1 MPNVPTA
8 PGLTGPW
15 GPGLYDTQGP
25 VGTPQTPV
33 VSIQQAWRALI
44 RQLGVTN
51 VKYAKDANAHL
62 RAVNALTR
70 R

>member
-1 MPNVPTA
+1 MGQPTQ

-25 VGTPQTPV
+25 VGEPQPMKVT
-33 VSIQQAWRALI
+33 ITQAWRTLI
-44 RQLGVTN
+44 TQLGTTN
-51 VKYAKDANAHL
+51 VRYAKDANKNL